1 VDGEFRA
8 IEQIAWPRAASQ
20 IVRVTPDPHV
30 VLRNKVLETVLTG
43 PGKSDESARRA
54 AFDRTQVP
62 ADLKA
67 LIDKIEQH
75 AYQVRDEDLTRLQAK
90 YSDDQLFEIIV
101 AAALGAS
108 ERRLLAGLEALAD
121 G

>member
-1 VDGEFRA
+1 M
-8 IEQIAWPRAASQ
+8 
-20 IVRVTPDPHV
+20 TPDPHV

-43 PGKSDESARRA
+43 PGKSDESLRSA
-54 AFDRTQVP
+54 AFNRTNLP

-67 LIDKIEQH
+67 LVDKIEQH
-75 AYQVRDEDLTRLQAK
+75 AFQVSDEDLSRLQAK

-108 ERRLLAGLEALAD
+108 ERRLLAGLAALAD
-121 G
+121 A

>member
-1 VDGEFRA
+1 
-8 IEQIAWPRAASQ
+8 
-20 IVRVTPDPHV
+20 VTADPHV
-30 VLRNKVLETVLTG
+30 VLRNKVLETVLAG
-43 PGKSDESARRA
+43 PGNSDESVRSA
-54 AFDRTQVP
+54 AFNRTNLP

-67 LIDKIEQH
+67 LVDKIEHH
-75 AYQVRDEDLTRLQAK
+75 AYQVTDEDLTRLQAK

-121 G
+121 A